1 MSVVLRATA
10 ALLIVVLAALVVLVV
25 AAPRL
30 LESDAVRAEI
40 VGALVAAVG
49 HEVTVEALELQ
60 LAPLSVVFVRPR
72 VAGDEAGGAPWV
84 ELESLL
90 KPSAGFHSA
99 TLLHQYISQV
109 DGHGEK
115 LRSKFSGMPVVERC
129 L

>member
-10 ALLIVVLAALVVLVV
+10 ALLIVVLAALAVLAV

-60 LAPLSVVFVRPR
+60 LARL
-72 VAGDEAGGAPWV
+72 EALEIISLAPI
-84 ELESLL
+84 EFERTY
-90 KPSAGFHSA
+90 G
-99 TLLHQYISQV
+99 
-109 DGHGEK
+109 
-115 LRSKFSGMPVVERC
+115 SGRRQRAA
-129 L
+129 